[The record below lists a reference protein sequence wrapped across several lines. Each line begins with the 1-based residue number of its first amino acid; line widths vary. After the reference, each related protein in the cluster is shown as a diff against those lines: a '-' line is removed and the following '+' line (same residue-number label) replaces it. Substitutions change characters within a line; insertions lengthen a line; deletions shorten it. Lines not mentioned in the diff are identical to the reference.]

1 MDPNNRKLPKSPTS
15 SDAAGVGLPRPSPPP
30 LLPLSPPR
38 KEPCDCA
45 QSSPPPQPVPDTTLT
60 PWWMKRAPGSGKVR
74 LGGESEKEG
83 RGTRKREEIKRKGEK
98 TRRGGGRP
106 SGVRRVPQI
115 LQLCQTEPPWTTRKR
130 RGQQRRAGSCGWPRP
145 LLLTPRSRSLS
156 PSSPS

>member
-1 MDPNNRKLPKSPTS
+1 VDPNNRKLPKSPTS

-98 TRRGGGRP
+98 TRRGGGGDP
-106 SGVRRVPQI
+106 AV
-115 LQLCQTEPPWTTRKR
+115 
-130 RGQQRRAGSCGWPRP
+130 
-145 LLLTPRSRSLS
+145 
-156 PSSPS
+156 